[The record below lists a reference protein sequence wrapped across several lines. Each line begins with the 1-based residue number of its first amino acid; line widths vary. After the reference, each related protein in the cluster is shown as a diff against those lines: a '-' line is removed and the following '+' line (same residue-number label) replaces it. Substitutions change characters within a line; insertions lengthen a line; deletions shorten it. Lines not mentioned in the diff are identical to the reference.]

1 MKLSIKADGTI
12 EFDGNDMSGI
22 DAIKIAEI
30 VNAMKGLHQVKQSH
44 RKTTSNRGSKTKGN
58 RYVRYCDENV
68 LYIENDKNIPTKKGN
83 FEHLLFSDLFFISP
97 NTGRSDFTD
106 NHVYVKTAKA
116 IVRVLLD
123 CENTPMRQRELY
135 KKVSKNQPEIRKL
148 SFYTQLSNIA
158 AMGILSKTDEQ
169 PSQYFLS
176 SKFVNQ

>member
-22 DAIKIAEI
+22 DPVKIAEI

-44 RKTTSNRGSKTKGN
+44 RETTSTRGSKTKGN

-68 LYIENDKNIPTKKGN
+68 LYIENDKNIPTKRGD
-83 FEHLLFSDLFFISP
+83 FEHLLFSELFFISP
-97 NTGRSDFTD
+97 DTGRSDLTD
-106 NHVYVKTAKA
+106 NHVYVKIAKA

-123 CENTPMRQRELY
+123 CENTPMRQRDLY
-135 KKVSKNQPEIRKL
+135 KKVSKNHPEIKET
-148 SFYTQLSNIA
+148 SFSPNLSNIA
-158 AMGILSKTDEQ
+158 AMGILSKTGERQ
-169 PSQYFLS
+169 SEYFLS